1 MIETLLFKTVEWWIR
16 FAFAFA
22 TSSYRVGED
31 GEWDTDNA
39 LVTLTNATSS
49 QVIGLLPYT
58 VYSFRVVSVNSL
70 GMSAPSRESYYMV
83 TLREGTPL
91 FTILFDIVQLVI
103 LHFIA
108 TTFNETLIARF
119 LEA

>member
-1 MIETLLFKTVEWWIR
+1 
-16 FAFAFA
+16 
-22 TSSYRVGED
+22 
-31 GEWDTDNA
+31 
-39 LVTLTNATSS
+39 
-49 QVIGLLPYT
+49 
-58 VYSFRVVSVNSL
+58 
-70 GMSAPSRESYYMV
+70 MSAPSRESYYMV